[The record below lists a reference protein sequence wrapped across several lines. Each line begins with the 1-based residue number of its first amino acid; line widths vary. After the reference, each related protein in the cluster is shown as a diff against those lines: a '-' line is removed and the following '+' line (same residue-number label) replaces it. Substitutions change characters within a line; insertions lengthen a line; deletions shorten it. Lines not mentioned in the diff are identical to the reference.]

1 MNKSQKSFV
10 LGATPWSSLP
20 SLLPTI
26 FSFCL
31 FSRARSSQDFGPLT
45 DSRDDGDGDD
55 DDDED
60 AVDDDDDD
68 DDDDADDD
76 DADEEEELTGT
87 VFLHLSAKESADVL
101 FDAASFSSL
110 TVAAAASASAF
121 LFAAVVAFA
130 VAIA

>member
-31 FSRARSSQDFGPLT
+31 FSRARSSQDFA
-45 DSRDDGDGDD
+45 RDDGDD
-55 DDDED
+55 DDD
-60 AVDDDDDD
+60 ADD

-76 DADEEEELTGT
+76 DADDGDAADDEDEELAEIE
-87 VFLHLSAKESADVL
+87 FLHLSAKESVDLL
-101 FDAASFSSL
+101 FDATSFSSL

>member
-31 FSRARSSQDFGPLT
+31 FSRARSSQDLA
-45 DSRDDGDGDD
+45 RDDGDDNN
-55 DDDED
+55 D
-60 AVDDDDDD
+60 AN
-68 DDDDADDD
+68 DDDADDD
-76 DADEEEELTGT
+76 DEAVDDDDDNDDENDDDELTGT
-87 VFLHLSAKESADVL
+87 VFLHLSAKESVDVL

-130 VAIA
+130 AAIA